1 MMANDWK
8 LTMPPRKK
16 GNSFTRFHVCFP
28 WCISLQRTGINF
40 DAKIIYM
47 IKSGKSSLNSAQTGA
62 VKDRLWISQVLAW
75 TCCYF
80 GDFCFWP
87 FGGDMFLVLQ
97 FWVLPPTPSGESE
110 VFPANYHRVAT

>member
-8 LTMPPRKK
+8 LAPPERKETPLRGSMFAFRGVYLFK
-16 GNSFTRFHVCFP
+16 EPEST
-28 WCISLQRTGINF
+28 STQ
-40 DAKIIYM
+40 KSYIY
-47 IKSGKSSLNSAQTGA
+47 IYDTVKSGKSSLNSAQTGA

-80 GDFCFWP
+80 GDFVVGHLGETCFWCCN
-87 FGGDMFLVLQ
+87 FGYYLA
-97 FWVLPPTPSGESE
+97 E